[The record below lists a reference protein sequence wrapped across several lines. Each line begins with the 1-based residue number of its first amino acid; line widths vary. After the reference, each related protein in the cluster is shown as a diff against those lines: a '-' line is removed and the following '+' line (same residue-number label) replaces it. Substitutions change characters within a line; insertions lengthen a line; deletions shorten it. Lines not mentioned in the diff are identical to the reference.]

1 MRPVFYT
8 DLLLCNTEFE
18 PTLDVYLEW
27 CLGIRRFH
35 KQGERREA
43 AGFNPQWSLKQL
55 LAGATFTGRHDARL
69 LTRAEDGRFLLQF
82 VHRDHENASELWHIV
97 VEVLRDGRGT
107 RVRHA
112 QGRTGPRHMELRPT
126 LGAPAVVRQL
136 LAWNGPNVVPKGIGD
151 GSPIP
156 FTSDEAEDILKYLV
170 LDGDRRC
177 GLVLISPV
185 LDTGL
190 PLVAPT
196 QLARHLAGQARV
208 LVAGDVA
215 ASEAYARALRRHGF
229 SDRFGAW
236 DGAVRLYSPG
246 ITLDDDPYRH
256 RLWVRDRL
264 ESYDPELLI
273 DSLAGEIA
281 ERAIQGTIPRGFFT
295 IIERFDREQLDRKS
309 TVLLE
314 SSRTA
319 AQNLANQL
327 TVNEQLRAQLEAV
340 QQQISKLEAE
350 LKDAQES
357 CEYFAKECD
366 LAQQQRE
373 EARVKVTALG
383 HALNSRSNSTSL
395 SDAQHEALT
404 AVVEGHDPTPLQCLR
419 VLEALYSDRVVVL
432 REACESAEE
441 RASFRHGRQLLELLL
456 QLATRYWQRMV
467 DGGAGDRVA
476 GEVFG
481 AKFCPLE
488 SETTMNNTRAKR
500 ERTFALNGSEHVMW
514 RHLRIGVIDSPVE
527 MIRVHFEWLP
537 RERKILIG
545 HCGRH
550 LYLPNH

>member
-18 PTLDVYLEW
+18 PTRDVYLEW

-35 KQGERREA
+35 KQAERREA
-43 AGFNPQWSLKQL
+43 AGLNSQWSLQQL
-55 LAGATFTGRHDARL
+55 LAGATFTGHHDARL

-82 VHRDHENASELWHIV
+82 VHRDQEDASELWHIV

-112 QGRTGPRHMELRPT
+112 QGRTGPRDMELRSK

-151 GSPIP
+151 GSVIR
-156 FTSDEAEDILKYLV
+156 FTSDEAEDVLSHLV
-170 LDGDRRC
+170 LDADRRC
-177 GLVLISPV
+177 GLVLISPA
-185 LDTGL
+185 LNTGL
-190 PLVAPT
+190 PVVAPT
-196 QLARHLAGQARV
+196 QLARHLAGQVRV
-208 LVAGDVA
+208 LVAADVP
-215 ASEAYARALRRHGF
+215 ASNAYSAALRRLGF

-236 DGAVRLYSPG
+236 DGAVRLYNPG

-256 RLWVRDRL
+256 RLWIRDRI
-264 ESYDPELLI
+264 ESYDLELLV

-281 ERAIQGTIPRGFFT
+281 ERAIHGMIPRGFFT

-319 AQNLANQL
+319 TQNISHQLA
-327 TVNEQLRAQLEAV
+327 VNDQLRTQLEAM
-340 QQQISKLEAE
+340 QQQIGKLEAE
-350 LKDAQES
+350 LKEVQES
-357 CEYFAKECD
+357 CEYFDSECA
-366 LAQQQRE
+366 LAQQQRD
-373 EARVKVTALG
+373 EARAKVATLG
-383 HALNSRSNSTSL
+383 HALNSRSSSASL
-395 SDAQHEALT
+395 SAAQREALT
-404 AVVEGHDPTPLQCLR
+404 AVVEGHDPTPLECLR
-419 VLEALYSDRVVVL
+419 VLEALYSDRVVIL
-432 REACESAEE
+432 REACDSAEE
-441 RASFRHGRQLLELLL
+441 RASFRHGRMLLEMLI
-456 QLATRYWQRMV
+456 QLATQYWQRMA
-467 DGGAGDRVA
+467 DGGAGDKVA

-488 SETTMNNTRAKR
+488 SETTMKNKRAKR
-500 ERTFALNGSEHVMW
+500 ERTFALNGSEYVMW
-514 RHLRIGVIDSPVE
+514 RHLKIGVIDSPVE
-527 MIRVHFEWLP
+527 MIRIHFEWLP
-537 RERKILIG
+537 RERKILLG